1 MREGSSMKIF
11 KSFTLI
17 ATFALVIGSI
27 FGAVKGLSM
36 LCLLLGLG
44 ELISAKEYYDNKEM
58 KQAIIYLILGIGIC
72 VSGILSFI
80 NII

>member
-1 MREGSSMKIF
+1 MKIL
-11 KSFTLI
+11 KSFSLI

-27 FGAVKGLSM
+27 FGVVKGLSM

-44 ELISAKEYYDNKEM
+44 ELISAKEYYDNKGM

-72 VSGILSFI
+72 VCGILSFI